1 MQAQSVKVRKK
12 GKVQRGRPRLSN
24 LTDKEQARLRMERI
38 RKRRRKENLV
48 PVEVWITKDQRDTS
62 LKKCGDLSEA
72 ARKAFDLLL
81 IKQADLPTP
90 KKRSRT
96 NPIIGRQPP
105 TN

>member
-1 MQAQSVKVRKK
+1 MQPKSAKLRKK
-12 GKVQRGRPRLSN
+12 AKGKRGRPRLSN
-24 LTDKEQARLRMERI
+24 LSDKEQARLQMERI

-48 PVEVWITKDQRDTS
+48 PVEVWITQNQRDIS

-72 ARKAFDLLL
+72 ARNAFDLLL
-81 IKQADLPTP
+81 TKQPDVPAP
-90 KKRSRT
+90 KKRT